1 MWRITCYARKWHIG
15 HVFHTGFIPDED
27 QSRCELLALDCYFTG
42 VVNQDII
49 LGIRSYLCYYT
60 DLFCDGGSDLCLTLG
75 FYFYRINVFGVWY
88 RLWNVQSDEK
98 HYGTCGWYA
107 FNPILRG
114 THDFIKKAT

>member
-1 MWRITCYARKWHIG
+1 MYD
-15 HVFHTGFIPDED
+15 FGFIADED
-27 QSRCELLALDCYFTG
+27 ESRYELLALVCCYAG

-60 DLFCDGGSDLCLTLG
+60 DLFCDCGSDLCLTIG
-75 FYFYRINVFGVWY
+75 FYFYRINVFGVLY

-98 HYGTCGWYA
+98 HYGTCGWSA

-114 THDFIKKAT
+114 TYDFVKKAT